1 MERFVWCCL
10 ILCCFKQKT
19 AYEIRISDWSSD
31 VCSSDLKTTEQ
42 RRYQATE
49 RATAYKSLTQAMT
62 RDVMAFVAS
71 EQPEFQESHKRLTAV
86 LHGQAPDS
94 HGVQQAMLDR
104 FRHAGFTAQEMAKL
118 ESAHTDRKSTR
129 LNSSHS

>member
-1 MERFVWCCL
+1 
-10 ILCCFKQKT
+10 
-19 AYEIRISDWSSD
+19 
-31 VCSSDLKTTEQ
+31 
-42 RRYQATE
+42 
-49 RATAYKSLTQAMT
+49 
-62 RDVMAFVAS
+62 MAFVAS

-118 ESAHTDRKSTR
+118 ESAHRQITELGKTEKEAISTASGQFEDGQGGIKGALPNALMDKVMILR
-129 LNSSHS
+129 SDGRRVGKEGGSRCQSRWS

>member
-1 MERFVWCCL
+1 
-10 ILCCFKQKT
+10 
-19 AYEIRISDWSSD
+19 
-31 VCSSDLKTTEQ
+31 
-42 RRYQATE
+42 
-49 RATAYKSLTQAMT
+49 MT

-118 ESAHTDRKSTR
+118 ESAHTQITELGKTEKIGRASCRERGCQYVSISVVDVSLKKKKKKK
-129 LNSSHS
+129 